1 MAGKDQLLCSDGR
14 EKMEGE
20 RSLDALSEDRVTEM
34 IGSLKL
40 TAEESDAL
48 EIADDVE
55 EGLATSSCAIIGK
68 VLSQGILHIQ
78 TIMSALRPA
87 WGNPKGL
94 NATSVGDN
102 LFIAEFSSIQDKD

>member
-40 TAEESDAL
+40 TVEESDAL
-48 EIADDVE
+48 EIA
-55 EGLATSSCAIIGK
+55 
-68 VLSQGILHIQ
+68 
-78 TIMSALRPA
+78 
-87 WGNPKGL
+87 
-94 NATSVGDN
+94 
-102 LFIAEFSSIQDKD
+102 